1 MPRKPQPVQG
11 LQNLPRHWAV
21 AILAAIVLYVVVQPI
36 ANRQFGWKLPSL
48 STLTG
53 NDSPETIQLPTKSSG
68 KPAAPDP
75 TRIQT
80 EALDPESPPESIQSE
95 SSAEIGS
102 TFSEPT
108 QTSPAISQ
116 DDTQSAK
123 APIPRKSSGAPRS
136 PQTETLPASQSS
148 SLKFGILKETGNDV
162 YVSPAGL
169 RYTRGSEEGHRLKHI
184 ERHLKDDPKRPGK
197 HGVFEGDMPQV
208 LRWIDDAYTRGKQ
221 SAKDVRKYEDDGRTI
236 YEATFS
242 KPIGYVGGRDG
253 GRAKNPEAKR
263 LRLVL
268 DGDRVITAFP
278 F

>member
-1 MPRKPQPVQG
+1 MPRKPSPIQG
-11 LQNLPRHWAV
+11 LQHLPRHWAV
-21 AILAAIVLYVVVQPI
+21 AILAVIILYVVVQPI

-48 STLTG
+48 PTITG
-53 NDSPETIQLPTKSSG
+53 NASPETLQRPNDSFRT
-68 KPAAPDP
+68 PASPKP
-75 TRIQT
+75 TRTQT
-80 EALDPESPPESIQSE
+80 EALTPEAAQGSAQSE
-95 SSAEIGS
+95 SNSEIGGGG
-102 TFSEPT
+102 SEPT
-108 QTSPAISQ
+108 QGSSAPQ
-116 DDTQSAK
+116 DDTRSANNPSPGK
-123 APIPRKSSGAPRS
+123 TSEARRS
-136 PQTETLPASQSS
+136 ESLPVSEDS
-148 SLKFGILKETGNDV
+148 SLKFGILKETGNEV

-221 SAKDVRKYEDDGRTI
+221 SAKDVRKYEDEGRTI
-236 YEATFS
+236 YEATFA